1 MQLRQVWR
9 YRSSSN
15 IMQHT
20 LVTPVARKQLRRE
33 YHVRA
38 WIVTLFVLS
47 VAGIVGVASLLPAFL
62 RGSLEERVQLNAIAS
77 LEKNKQDSGVVHI
90 EQELI
95 ADKLL
100 LAVLA
105 EGSDRMLMSAEIQ
118 DLITIK
124 GSVHLTSFAIE
135 RRNDGSVRIVVQGIA
150 PTRESLLAFKTKV
163 ETTVPGTATNLP
175 ISQLA
180 KSTNI
185 QFSMEI
191 IRPKS

>member
-1 MQLRQVWR
+1 
-9 YRSSSN
+9 
-15 IMQHT
+15 MQHT